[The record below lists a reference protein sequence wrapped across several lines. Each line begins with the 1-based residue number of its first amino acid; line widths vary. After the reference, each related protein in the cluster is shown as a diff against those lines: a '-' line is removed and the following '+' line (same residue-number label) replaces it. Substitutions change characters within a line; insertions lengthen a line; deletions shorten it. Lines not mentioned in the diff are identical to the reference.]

1 MLIYRVLGMKCWLEK
16 TVFGFSRWE
25 YDIEPVKSSASFK
38 IINTLDPKFYLS
50 TSQLEE
56 LVHMFFRCPIRTCF
70 KCYSYIADISFFIGF
85 LNLR

>member
-38 IINTLDPKFYLS
+38 NTK
-50 TSQLEE
+50 
-56 LVHMFFRCPIRTCF
+56 LVKTYVPYVPTCF
-70 KCYSYIADISFFIGF
+70 NYPLKK
-85 LNLR
+85 

>member
-38 IINTLDPKFYLS
+38 NTK
-50 TSQLEE
+50 
-56 LVHMFFRCPIRTCF
+56 LVKTYVPYVPTCF
-70 KCYSYIADISFFIGF
+70 
-85 LNLR
+85 N